1 MQNLNNFASYHILQ
15 RKLFFLS
22 IFCENAILDF
32 NLISAAVFFDNPTSN
47 INSVSNYLMLDF
59 IIHPYIT
66 SRCFSCSLSLFYAE
80 NKSNYSWKMRMC
92 LTRSGPILFQ
102 LDNKTQTY
110 ACYTFYLLLFFFHS
124 VNSPICFA
132 LMICLPSI
140 NLAFRSKA
148 IVNCLWTNLMFA
160 NEIEKKNYTHF
171 NLVRFENNSDWFWD

>member
-1 MQNLNNFASYHILQ
+1 
-15 RKLFFLS
+15 
-22 IFCENAILDF
+22 
-32 NLISAAVFFDNPTSN
+32 
-47 INSVSNYLMLDF
+47 
-59 IIHPYIT
+59 
-66 SRCFSCSLSLFYAE
+66 
-80 NKSNYSWKMRMC
+80 MRVC

-171 NLVRFENNSDWFWD
+171 NLVRFENNSD